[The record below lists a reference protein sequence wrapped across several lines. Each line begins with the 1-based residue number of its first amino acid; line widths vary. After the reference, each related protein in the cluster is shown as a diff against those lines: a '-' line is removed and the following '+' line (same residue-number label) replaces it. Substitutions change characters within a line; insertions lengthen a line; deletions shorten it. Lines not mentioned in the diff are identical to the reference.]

1 MHNKREQHKDMDAQL
16 IDEVSKGNHAAFDIL
31 FSKYNN
37 KLYASLLA
45 FTKSQDL
52 AEDLT
57 QKTFIRVWKKI
68 ETFRGD
74 SSLFTWIY
82 RIAINLAKNE
92 FSSRQARNQGIT
104 DNMDDDHH
112 HLVSSVSSPESH
124 AIELESMQAVM
135 NFIASLPA
143 DLREAIS
150 LREFDGKSYE
160 EIAQITESPIGTVRS
175 RIFRAR
181 EEILNFMKEEEIYG

>member
-1 MHNKREQHKDMDAQL
+1 MHNKMEQFEDMDAQL
-16 IDEVSKGNHAAFDIL
+16 IDEVEKGNQAAFDIL

-92 FSSRQARNQGIT
+92 FSSKQAKNQGIT
-104 DNMDDDHH
+104 DNIEDSHD
-112 HLVSSVSSPESH
+112 LVSPVSSPESH
-124 AIELESMQAVM
+124 AIEAESMQAVM
-135 NFIASLPA
+135 GFITSLPT

-160 EIAQITESPIGTVRS
+160 EIAQITGSPIGTVRS

>member
-1 MHNKREQHKDMDAQL
+1 MHNKMEQFKDMDAQL
-16 IDEVSKGNHAAFDIL
+16 IDEVGKGNQAAFDIL

-45 FTKSQDL
+45 FTKSQEL

-92 FSSRQARNQGIT
+92 FSSKQAKNQGIT
-104 DNMDDDHH
+104 DNIDDTYD
-112 HLVSSVSSPESH
+112 LESFVSSPESH
-124 AIELESMQAVM
+124 AIEVESMQAVM
-135 NFIASLPA
+135 DFIASLPT

-150 LREFDGKSYE
+150 LREFNGKSYE
-160 EIAQITESPIGTVRS
+160 EIAQIMGSPIGTVRS

>member
-1 MHNKREQHKDMDAQL
+1 MHNKIEQFKDMDAQL
-16 IDEVSKGNHAAFDIL
+16 IDEVGKGNQAAFDIL

-92 FSSRQARNQGIT
+92 FSSKQAKNQGIT
-104 DNMDDDHH
+104 DNIDDTYD
-112 HLVSSVSSPESH
+112 LESSVSSPESH
-124 AIELESMQAVM
+124 AIEAESMQAVM
-135 NFIASLPA
+135 DFIASLPT

-160 EIAQITESPIGTVRS
+160 EIAQITGSPIGTVRS

>member
-1 MHNKREQHKDMDAQL
+1 MHNKMEQFKDMDAQL
-16 IDEVSKGNHAAFDIL
+16 IDEVGKGNQAAFDIL

-92 FSSRQARNQGIT
+92 FSSKQAKNQGIT
-104 DNMDDDHH
+104 DNIDDTYD
-112 HLVSSVSSPESH
+112 LESSVSSPESH

-135 NFIASLPA
+135 DFIASLPT

-160 EIAQITESPIGTVRS
+160 EIAQITGSPIGTVRS

>member
-1 MHNKREQHKDMDAQL
+1 MHNKMEQFKDMDAQL
-16 IDEVSKGNHAAFDIL
+16 IDEVGKGNQAAFDIL

-92 FSSRQARNQGIT
+92 FSSKQAKNQGIT
-104 DNMDDDHH
+104 DNIDDTYD
-112 HLVSSVSSPESH
+112 LESSVSSPESH
-124 AIELESMQAVM
+124 AIEAESMQAVM
-135 NFIASLPA
+135 DFIASLPT

-160 EIAQITESPIGTVRS
+160 EIAQITGSPIGTVRS

>member
-1 MHNKREQHKDMDAQL
+1 MHNKIEQFKDMDAQL
-16 IDEVSKGNHAAFDIL
+16 IDEVGKGNQAAFDIL

-92 FSSRQARNQGIT
+92 FTSKQAKNQGIT
-104 DNMDDDHH
+104 DNIDDTYD
-112 HLVSSVSSPESH
+112 LESSVSSPESH
-124 AIELESMQAVM
+124 AIEAESMQAVM
-135 NFIASLPA
+135 DFIAILPT

-150 LREFDGKSYE
+150 LREFNGKSYE
-160 EIAQITESPIGTVRS
+160 EIAQITGSPIGTVRS

>member
-1 MHNKREQHKDMDAQL
+1 MHNKMDQFKDMDAQL
-16 IDEVSKGNHAAFDIL
+16 IDEVGKGNQAAFDIL

-45 FTKSQDL
+45 FTKSQEL

-92 FSSRQARNQGIT
+92 FSSKQAKNQGIT
-104 DNMDDDHH
+104 DNIDDTYD
-112 HLVSSVSSPESH
+112 LESSVSSPESH
-124 AIELESMQAVM
+124 AIEAESMQAVM
-135 NFIASLPA
+135 DFIASLPT

-160 EIAQITESPIGTVRS
+160 EIAQITGSPIGTVRS

>member
-1 MHNKREQHKDMDAQL
+1 MHNKMEQFKDMDAQL
-16 IDEVSKGNHAAFDIL
+16 IDEVGKGNQAAFDIL
-31 FSKYNN
+31 YSKYNN

-45 FTKSQDL
+45 FTKSQEL

-92 FSSRQARNQGIT
+92 FSSKQAKNQGIT
-104 DNMDDDHH
+104 DNIDDTYD
-112 HLVSSVSSPESH
+112 LESSVSSPESH
-124 AIELESMQAVM
+124 AIETESMQAVM
-135 NFIASLPA
+135 DFIASLPS

-160 EIAQITESPIGTVRS
+160 EIAQITGSPIGTVRS

>member
-1 MHNKREQHKDMDAQL
+1 MHNKMEQFKDMDAQL
-16 IDEVSKGNHAAFDIL
+16 IDEVGKGNQAAFDIL

-92 FSSRQARNQGIT
+92 FSSKQAKNQGIT
-104 DNMDDDHH
+104 DNIDDTYD
-112 HLVSSVSSPESH
+112 LESSVSSPESH
-124 AIELESMQAVM
+124 AIEAESMQAVM
-135 NFIASLPA
+135 DFIASLPS

-160 EIAQITESPIGTVRS
+160 EIAQITGSPIGTVRS

>member
-1 MHNKREQHKDMDAQL
+1 MRNKMEQFKDMDAQL
-16 IDEVSKGNHAAFDIL
+16 IDEVGKGNQAAFDIL

-82 RIAINLAKNE
+82 RIANNLAKNE
-92 FSSRQARNQGIT
+92 FSSKQAKNQGIT
-104 DNMDDDHH
+104 DNIDDTYD
-112 HLVSSVSSPESH
+112 LESSVSSPESH
-124 AIELESMQAVM
+124 AIETESMQAVM
-135 NFIASLPA
+135 DFIASLPT

-160 EIAQITESPIGTVRS
+160 EIAQITGSPIGTVRS

>member
-1 MHNKREQHKDMDAQL
+1 MHNKSEQFKDMDAQL
-16 IDEVSKGNHAAFDIL
+16 IDEVVKGNQAAFDIL

-68 ETFRGD
+68 ETFRGE

-92 FSSRQARNQGIT
+92 FSSKQAKNQGIT
-104 DNMDDDHH
+104 DNIDDTYD
-112 HLVSSVSSPESH
+112 LESSVSSPESH
-124 AIELESMQAVM
+124 AIETESMQAVM
-135 NFIASLPA
+135 DFIASLPT

-160 EIAQITESPIGTVRS
+160 EIAQITGSPIGTVRS

>member
-1 MHNKREQHKDMDAQL
+1 MHNKMEQFKDMDAQL
-16 IDEVSKGNHAAFDIL
+16 IDEVGKGNQAAFDIL

-92 FSSRQARNQGIT
+92 FSSKQAKNQGIT
-104 DNMDDDHH
+104 DNIDDTYD
-112 HLVSSVSSPESH
+112 LESSVSSPESH
-124 AIELESMQAVM
+124 AIETESMQAVM
-135 NFIASLPA
+135 DFIASLPS

-160 EIAQITESPIGTVRS
+160 EIAQITGSPIGTVRS

>member
-1 MHNKREQHKDMDAQL
+1 MRNKMEQFKDMDAQL
-16 IDEVSKGNHAAFDIL
+16 IDEVGKGNQAAFDIL

-92 FSSRQARNQGIT
+92 FSSKQAKNQGIT
-104 DNMDDDHH
+104 DNIDDTYD
-112 HLVSSVSSPESH
+112 LESSVSSPESH
-124 AIELESMQAVM
+124 AIGAESMQAVM
-135 NFIASLPA
+135 DFIASLPS

-160 EIAQITESPIGTVRS
+160 EIAQITGSPIGTVRS

>member
-1 MHNKREQHKDMDAQL
+1 MHNKMEQFKDMDAQL
-16 IDEVSKGNHAAFDIL
+16 IDEVGKGNQAAFDIL

-92 FSSRQARNQGIT
+92 FSSKQAKNQGIT
-104 DNMDDDHH
+104 DNIDDTYD
-112 HLVSSVSSPESH
+112 LESSISSPESH
-124 AIELESMQAVM
+124 AIEAESMQAVM
-135 NFIASLPA
+135 DFIASLPN

-160 EIAQITESPIGTVRS
+160 EIAQITGSPIGTVRS

>member
-1 MHNKREQHKDMDAQL
+1 MRNKMEQFKDMDAQL
-16 IDEVSKGNHAAFDIL
+16 IDEVGKGNQAAFDIL

-68 ETFRGD
+68 ETFRGE

-92 FSSRQARNQGIT
+92 FTSKQAKNQGIT
-104 DNMDDDHH
+104 DNIDDTYD
-112 HLVSSVSSPESH
+112 LESSVSSPESH
-124 AIELESMQAVM
+124 AIEAESMQAVM
-135 NFIASLPA
+135 DFIASLPN

-150 LREFDGKSYE
+150 LREFDAKSYE
-160 EIAQITESPIGTVRS
+160 EIAQITGSPIGTVRS

>member
-1 MHNKREQHKDMDAQL
+1 MHNKMEQFKDMDAQL
-16 IDEVSKGNHAAFDIL
+16 IDEVGKGNQAAFDIL

-45 FTKSQDL
+45 FTKSHDL

-92 FSSRQARNQGIT
+92 FSSKQAKNQGIT
-104 DNMDDDHH
+104 DNIDDTYD
-112 HLVSSVSSPESH
+112 LESSVSSPESH
-124 AIELESMQAVM
+124 AIEAESMQAVM
-135 NFIASLPA
+135 DFIASLPT

-150 LREFDGKSYE
+150 LREFDGRSYD
-160 EIAQITESPIGTVRS
+160 EIAQITGSPIGTVRS

>member
-1 MHNKREQHKDMDAQL
+1 MHNKMEQFKDMDAQL
-16 IDEVSKGNHAAFDIL
+16 IDEVGKGNQAAFDIL

-92 FSSRQARNQGIT
+92 FSSKQAKNQGIT
-104 DNMDDDHH
+104 DNIDDTYN
-112 HLVSSVSSPESH
+112 LESSVSSPESH
-124 AIELESMQAVM
+124 AIEAESMQAVM
-135 NFIASLPA
+135 DFIASLPT

-160 EIAQITESPIGTVRS
+160 EIAQITGSPIGTVRS

>member
-1 MHNKREQHKDMDAQL
+1 MHNRMEQFKDMDAQL
-16 IDEVSKGNHAAFDIL
+16 IDEVGKGNQAAFDIL

-45 FTKSQDL
+45 FTKSQEL

-92 FSSRQARNQGIT
+92 FSSKQAKNQGIT
-104 DNMDDDHH
+104 DNIDDNYD
-112 HLVSSVSSPESH
+112 LESSVSSPESH
-124 AIELESMQAVM
+124 AIEAESMQAVM
-135 NFIASLPA
+135 DFIASLPT

-160 EIAQITESPIGTVRS
+160 EIAQITGSPIGTVRS

>member
-1 MHNKREQHKDMDAQL
+1 MHNKMEQFKDMDAQL
-16 IDEVSKGNHAAFDIL
+16 IDEVGKGNQAAFDIL

-45 FTKSQDL
+45 FTKSQEL

-92 FSSRQARNQGIT
+92 FSSKQAKNQGIT
-104 DNMDDDHH
+104 DNIDDTYDIE
-112 HLVSSVSSPESH
+112 SSVSSPESH
-124 AIELESMQAVM
+124 AIEAESMQAVM
-135 NFIASLPA
+135 DFIASLPT

-160 EIAQITESPIGTVRS
+160 EIAQITGSPIGTVRS

>member
-1 MHNKREQHKDMDAQL
+1 MHNKMEQFEDMDAQL
-16 IDEVSKGNHAAFDIL
+16 IDEVEKGNQAAFDIL

-92 FSSRQARNQGIT
+92 FSSKQAKNQGIT
-104 DNMDDDHH
+104 DNIDDTYD
-112 HLVSSVSSPESH
+112 LESSVSSPESH
-124 AIELESMQAVM
+124 AIEAESMQAVM
-135 NFIASLPA
+135 GFITSLPT

-160 EIAQITESPIGTVRS
+160 EIAQITGSPIGTVRS

>member
-1 MHNKREQHKDMDAQL
+1 MHNKMEQFKDMDAQL
-16 IDEVSKGNHAAFDIL
+16 IDEVGKGNQAAFDIL

-92 FSSRQARNQGIT
+92 FSSKQAKNQGIT
-104 DNMDDDHH
+104 DNIDDTYD
-112 HLVSSVSSPESH
+112 LESSVSSPESH
-124 AIELESMQAVM
+124 AIETESMQAVM
-135 NFIASLPA
+135 DFIASLPT

-160 EIAQITESPIGTVRS
+160 EIAQITGSPIGTVRS

>member
-1 MHNKREQHKDMDAQL
+1 MHNKMEQFKDMDAQL
-16 IDEVSKGNHAAFDIL
+16 IDEVRKGNQAAFDIL

-45 FTKSQDL
+45 FTKSQEL

-57 QKTFIRVWKKI
+57 QKTFFRVWKKI

-92 FSSRQARNQGIT
+92 FSSKQAKNQGIT
-104 DNMDDDHH
+104 DNIDETYYRE
-112 HLVSSVSSPESH
+112 SSVSSPESH
-124 AIELESMQAVM
+124 AIEAESMQAVM
-135 NFIASLPA
+135 DFIASLPT

-160 EIAQITESPIGTVRS
+160 EIAQITGSPIGTVRS

>member
-1 MHNKREQHKDMDAQL
+1 MNQFKDMDAQL
-16 IDEVSKGNHAAFDIL
+16 IDEVGNGNEAAFNIL

-37 KLYASLLA
+37 KLYAALLA

-68 ETFRGD
+68 ETFRGE

-92 FSSRQARNQGIT
+92 FSSKQGKNQGIT
-104 DNMDDDHH
+104 DNIDEDFD
-112 HLVSSVSSPESH
+112 LVSSVPSPESH
-124 AIELESMQAVM
+124 AIESESMQAVM
-135 NFIASLPA
+135 DFITSLPSELK
-143 DLREAIS
+143 DAIS
-150 LREFDGKSYE
+150 LREFEGKSYE
-160 EIAQITESPIGTVRS
+160 EIAQITGSPVGTVRS

-181 EEILNFMKEEEIYG
+181 EEILNFMKEEKIYG

>member
-1 MHNKREQHKDMDAQL
+1 MRNKMEQFKDMDAQL
-16 IDEVSKGNHAAFDIL
+16 IDEVGKGNQAAFDIL

-45 FTKSQDL
+45 FTKSQEL

-92 FSSRQARNQGIT
+92 FSSKQAKNQGIT
-104 DNMDDDHH
+104 DNIDDTYD
-112 HLVSSVSSPESH
+112 LESSVSSPESH
-124 AIELESMQAVM
+124 AIETESMQAVM
-135 NFIASLPA
+135 DFIASLPT

-160 EIAQITESPIGTVRS
+160 EIAQITGSPIGTVRS

>member
-1 MHNKREQHKDMDAQL
+1 MHNKIEQFKDMDAQL
-16 IDEVSKGNHAAFDIL
+16 IDEVGKGNQAAFDIL
-31 FSKYNN
+31 YSKYNN

-45 FTKSQDL
+45 FTKSQEL

-92 FSSRQARNQGIT
+92 FSSKQAKNQGIT
-104 DNMDDDHH
+104 DNIDDTYD
-112 HLVSSVSSPESH
+112 LESSVSSPESH
-124 AIELESMQAVM
+124 AIEAESMQAVM
-135 NFIASLPA
+135 DFIASLPT

-160 EIAQITESPIGTVRS
+160 EIAQITGSPIGTVRS

>member
-1 MHNKREQHKDMDAQL
+1 MHNKSEQFKDMDAQL
-16 IDEVSKGNHAAFDIL
+16 IDEVVKGNQAAFDIL

-68 ETFRGD
+68 ETFRGE

-92 FSSRQARNQGIT
+92 FSSKQAKNQGIT
-104 DNMDDDHH
+104 DNIDDTYD
-112 HLVSSVSSPESH
+112 LESSVSSPESH
-124 AIELESMQAVM
+124 AIETESMQAVM
-135 NFIASLPA
+135 DFIASLPI

-160 EIAQITESPIGTVRS
+160 EIAQITGSPIGTVRS

>member
-1 MHNKREQHKDMDAQL
+1 MHNKMEQFKDMDAQL
-16 IDEVSKGNHAAFDIL
+16 IDEVGKGNQAAFDIL

-45 FTKSQDL
+45 FTKSQEL

-92 FSSRQARNQGIT
+92 FSSKQAKNQGIT
-104 DNMDDDHH
+104 DNIDDTYD
-112 HLVSSVSSPESH
+112 LESSVSSPESH

-135 NFIASLPA
+135 DFIASLPT

-150 LREFDGKSYE
+150 LREFDGRSYD
-160 EIAQITESPIGTVRS
+160 EIAQITGSPIGTVRS

>member
-1 MHNKREQHKDMDAQL
+1 MRNKMEQFKDMDAQL
-16 IDEVSKGNHAAFDIL
+16 IDEVGKGNQAAFDIL

-92 FSSRQARNQGIT
+92 FSSKQAKNQGIT
-104 DNMDDDHH
+104 DNIDDTYD
-112 HLVSSVSSPESH
+112 LESSVSSPESH
-124 AIELESMQAVM
+124 AIETESMQAVM
-135 NFIASLPA
+135 DFIASLPT

-160 EIAQITESPIGTVRS
+160 EIAQITGSPIGTVRS

>member
-1 MHNKREQHKDMDAQL
+1 MHNKSEQFKDMDAQL
-16 IDEVSKGNHAAFDIL
+16 IDEVGKGNQAAFDIL

-68 ETFRGD
+68 ETFRGE

-92 FSSRQARNQGIT
+92 FSSKQAKNQGIT
-104 DNMDDDHH
+104 DNIDDTYD
-112 HLVSSVSSPESH
+112 LESSVSSPESH
-124 AIELESMQAVM
+124 AIEAESMQAVM
-135 NFIASLPA
+135 DFIASLPT

-160 EIAQITESPIGTVRS
+160 EIAQITGSPIGTVRS

>member
-1 MHNKREQHKDMDAQL
+1 MRNKMEQFKDMDAQL
-16 IDEVSKGNHAAFDIL
+16 IDEVGKGNQAAFDIL

-92 FSSRQARNQGIT
+92 FSSKQAKNQGIT
-104 DNMDDDHH
+104 DNIDDTYD
-112 HLVSSVSSPESH
+112 LESSVSSPESH
-124 AIELESMQAVM
+124 AIETESMQAVM
-135 NFIASLPA
+135 DFIASLPS

-160 EIAQITESPIGTVRS
+160 EIAQITGSPIGTVRS

>member
-1 MHNKREQHKDMDAQL
+1 MHNKMEQFKDMDAQL
-16 IDEVSKGNHAAFDIL
+16 IDEVGKGNQAAFDIL

-92 FSSRQARNQGIT
+92 FSSKQAKNQGIT
-104 DNMDDDHH
+104 DNIDDTYD
-112 HLVSSVSSPESH
+112 LESSVSSPESH
-124 AIELESMQAVM
+124 AIEAESMQAVM
-135 NFIASLPA
+135 DFIASLPN

-160 EIAQITESPIGTVRS
+160 EIAQITGSPIGTVRS

>member
-1 MHNKREQHKDMDAQL
+1 MHNKMEQFKDMDAQL
-16 IDEVSKGNHAAFDIL
+16 IDEVGKGNQAAFDIL

-92 FSSRQARNQGIT
+92 FSSKQAKNQGIT
-104 DNMDDDHH
+104 DNIDETYD
-112 HLVSSVSSPESH
+112 LESSVSSPESH
-124 AIELESMQAVM
+124 AIEVESMQAVM
-135 NFIASLPA
+135 DFIASLPT

-160 EIAQITESPIGTVRS
+160 EIAQITGSPIGTVRS

>member
-1 MHNKREQHKDMDAQL
+1 MHNKMEQFKDMDAQL
-16 IDEVSKGNHAAFDIL
+16 IDEVGKGNQAAFDIL

-92 FSSRQARNQGIT
+92 FSSKQAKNQGIT
-104 DNMDDDHH
+104 DNIDDTYD
-112 HLVSSVSSPESH
+112 LESSVSSPESH
-124 AIELESMQAVM
+124 AIEAESIQAVVD
-135 NFIASLPA
+135 FITSLPT

-150 LREFDGKSYE
+150 LREFNGKSYE
-160 EIAQITESPIGTVRS
+160 EIAQITGSPIGTVRS

-181 EEILNFMKEEEIYG
+181 EEILKFMKEEEIYG

>member
-1 MHNKREQHKDMDAQL
+1 MHNKMEQFKDMDAQL
-16 IDEVSKGNHAAFDIL
+16 IDEVGKGNQAAFDIL

-45 FTKSQDL
+45 FTKSQEL

-92 FSSRQARNQGIT
+92 FTSKQAKNQGIT
-104 DNMDDDHH
+104 DNIDDTYD
-112 HLVSSVSSPESH
+112 LESSVSSPESH
-124 AIELESMQAVM
+124 AIEAESMQAVM
-135 NFIASLPA
+135 DFIASLPT

-160 EIAQITESPIGTVRS
+160 EIAQITGSPIGTVRS

>member
-1 MHNKREQHKDMDAQL
+1 MHNKMEQFKDMDAQL
-16 IDEVSKGNHAAFDIL
+16 IDEVGKGNQAAFDIL

-92 FSSRQARNQGIT
+92 FSSKQAKNQGIT
-104 DNMDDDHH
+104 DNIDDTYD
-112 HLVSSVSSPESH
+112 LESSVSSPESH
-124 AIELESMQAVM
+124 AIEAESMQAVM
-135 NFIASLPA
+135 DFIASLPN

-150 LREFDGKSYE
+150 LREFDAKSYE
-160 EIAQITESPIGTVRS
+160 EIAQITGSPIGTVRS

>member
-1 MHNKREQHKDMDAQL
+1 MHNKMEQFKDMDAQL
-16 IDEVSKGNHAAFDIL
+16 IDEVEKGNQAAFDIL

-74 SSLFTWIY
+74 SSFFTWIY

-92 FSSRQARNQGIT
+92 FSSKQAKNQGIT
-104 DNMDDDHH
+104 DNIDDTYD
-112 HLVSSVSSPESH
+112 LESSVSSPESH
-124 AIELESMQAVM
+124 AIEAESMQAVM
-135 NFIASLPA
+135 DFIASLPT

-160 EIAQITESPIGTVRS
+160 EIAQITGSPIGTVRS